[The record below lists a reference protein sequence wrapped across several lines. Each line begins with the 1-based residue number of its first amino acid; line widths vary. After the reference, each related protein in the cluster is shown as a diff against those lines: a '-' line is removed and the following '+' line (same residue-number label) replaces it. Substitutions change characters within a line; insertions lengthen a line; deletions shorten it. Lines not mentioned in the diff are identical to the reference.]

1 MIVLLLVWGVPITLL
16 FIWRRV
22 TQVAVLVQVIATLIF
37 IAVIPSVV
45 SSIPAFARS
54 AELTILTRE
63 RVITKQVKATQTDVA
78 AGLATT
84 VGQEITRT
92 RRIEPVSVFFEE
104 GVVRVDPKDPNSPRT
119 GKGLFRTEV
128 YLLKLVGFD
137 VAGFTPAQL
146 LTTRYLVDAML
157 PISLL
162 IIVSLLTRPT
172 DPQRVARFY
181 VRMKTPVAKTL
192 EQDAIEVERSYA
204 SPGRFDHVKLFPRSN
219 WEFTKWDK
227 TDAFGFICC
236 CALVGV
242 VLLVFKGVLLIGS

>member
-1 MIVLLLVWGVPITLL
+1 
-16 FIWRRV
+16 
-22 TQVAVLVQVIATLIF
+22 
-37 IAVIPSVV
+37 
-45 SSIPAFARS
+45 
-54 AELTILTRE
+54 
-63 RVITKQVKATQTDVA
+63 
-78 AGLATT
+78 
-84 VGQEITRT
+84 
-92 RRIEPVSVFFEE
+92 
-104 GVVRVDPKDPNSPRT
+104 
-119 GKGLFRTEV
+119 
-128 YLLKLVGFD
+128 LKLVGFD

-242 VLLVFKGVLLIGS
+242 VPPGYHESGYPLGGRSASGLRSGWRLRSARRPAGKPRRGLRCWWSAGA